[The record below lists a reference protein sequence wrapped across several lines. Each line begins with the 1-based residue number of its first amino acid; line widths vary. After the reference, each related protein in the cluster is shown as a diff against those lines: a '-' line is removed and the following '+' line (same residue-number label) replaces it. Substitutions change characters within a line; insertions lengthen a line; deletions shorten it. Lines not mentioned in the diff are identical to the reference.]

1 MQDPGPEVWF
11 FPAYSLLHLT
21 YMRAE
26 SGPSPTAFTFTPLW
40 PRGIHLPS
48 PGSSGMLWMAVPAPA
63 MPDSLAEEPGALGA
77 LRG

>member
-1 MQDPGPEVWF
+1 MWVQDPGPEAQF
-11 FPAYSLLHLT
+11 SPAYSLLYLT

-26 SGPSPTAFTFTPLW
+26 SSSSPTAFTPLR

-63 MPDSLAEEPGALGA
+63 MPDSLAGSSE
-77 LRG
+77 RG